1 MIKKVLF
8 SAATF
13 ALAVASAASSYR
25 ITVYQASFLNGTEIQ
40 PGEYRLELKE
50 NTAVIKSGKQTIE
63 APVKV
68 ETTDRK
74 APGTSVRYSNEN
86 GKTVVDEIWL
96 GGTNTRLVFRSSAS

>member
-1 MIKKVLF
+1 MIKRVLF
-8 SAATF
+8 SVATF

-25 ITVYQASFLNGTEIQ
+25 ITVYQSSFLNGTEIQ

-50 NTAVIKSGKQTIE
+50 NTAVITKGKQTIE

-68 ETTDRK
+68 ETTDQK
-74 APGTSVRYSNEN
+74 APATSVRYSKEN
-86 GKTVVDEIWL
+86 GKTVVDEIRL

>member
-1 MIKKVLF
+1 MIKRVLF
-8 SAATF
+8 SVATF

-25 ITVYQASFLNGTEIQ
+25 ITVSHPSYVNGTEMK

-50 NTAVIKSGKQTIE
+50 NTVVIKNGKQTIE

-74 APGTSVRYSNEN
+74 SPATSVRYSNEN
-86 GKTVVDEIWL
+86 GKTVVDEIRL
-96 GGTNTRLVFRSSAS
+96 GGTTTKLVFQNAAS